1 MKNVII
7 GTAGHIDHGKTT
19 LIKALTDRSTDTLK
33 EEIKRGISINLGF
46 TYFDLPS
53 GKRAGIVDVPGHE
66 RFIKNMLAGATGID
80 IVMLTIAANEGVK
93 PQTIEHIDILSYL
106 DIKSAIIVLT
116 KADLADDIMTELV
129 IDDIKEKIEG
139 TFLENAPIIPVDSIS
154 KRGLDK
160 LVATIDRLSDETQ
173 ARNEGASP
181 RLNID
186 RVFSM
191 KGFGTII
198 TGTLI
203 EGRIGLEDEMTI
215 YPNGIKTKIRSLQV
229 HEESVKTAF
238 AGQRT
243 AVNIS
248 NVKPS
253 QIRRGDVLAK
263 AGSLEE
269 TIYLDVKISLL
280 PHSQR
285 TVRYWERIRLYL
297 GCKEVLARLVLLD
310 SQTINPGDSAYCQ
323 LRLEEP
329 VAAKKNDRFVIR
341 YYSPMETI
349 GGGIILDPFAKRHA
363 ANEKILQALQVKE
376 KGDTG
381 EVVGDFI
388 AGNKDKPTKLTDVSA
403 YIGVSEDAAAE
414 MLDKLQE
421 QGVIIEMSRAYY
433 HCSTV
438 ELFKEDILEILNQYH
453 GSFPLKQG
461 IIKEELRS
469 KAKLSFKNKEF
480 ETLLK
485 IMENEGLV
493 RTTNSIVSIAGF
505 EISYDKK
512 KSAIKSEIE
521 KALLDGK
528 FVPPTVA
535 EVTKGSKEY
544 AEVLESLIGGSVTR
558 LDEQTVIHTKYYEQ
572 AIAIVT
578 DFIEK
583 NNEITLA
590 EFRDITGSSRKYSM
604 IILED
609 FDKKKITKRLENV
622 RVLYDKT

>member
-1 MKNVII
+1 MKNVIV

-66 RFIKNMLAGATGID
+66 KFIKNMLAGATGID
-80 IVMLTIAANEGVK
+80 IVLMTIAANEGIK

-106 DIKSAIIVLT
+106 NIKSAIIVLT
-116 KADLADDIMTELV
+116 KTDLADDIMKELV
-129 IDDIKEKIEG
+129 IDDIREKVAG
-139 TFLENAPIIPVDSIS
+139 TFLEAASIIPVDSIS
-154 KRGLDK
+154 KRGLDE

-173 ARNEGASP
+173 ARNEHASA

-191 KGFGTII
+191 KGFGTIV
-198 TGTLI
+198 TGTLV
-203 EGRIGLEDEMTI
+203 EGKICLEDEMTI
-215 YPNGIKTKIRSLQV
+215 YPKGIRTRVRSLQV

-248 NVKPS
+248 GVKPGE
-253 QIRRGDVLAK
+253 IRRGDVLARSG
-263 AGSLEE
+263 ALEE
-269 TIYLDVKISLL
+269 TMYLDVKISLL
-280 PHSQR
+280 PHAQR
-285 TVRYWERIRLYL
+285 TIKYWERLRLYI

-310 SQTINPGDSAYCQ
+310 SQAVNPGDSAYCQ

-329 VAAKKNDRFVIR
+329 VAVKKNDRFVIR

-349 GGGIILDPFAKRHA
+349 GGGIVLDPFAKKHA
-363 ANEKILQALQVKE
+363 ANEKILQALHVKE
-376 KGDTG
+376 KGDIS

-388 AGNKDKPTKLTDVSA
+388 AGNKDKPTKAADVSA
-403 YIGVSEDAAAE
+403 YIASGEDAAAE
-414 MLDKLQE
+414 ILQNLKD
-421 QGVIIEMSRAYY
+421 QGVIIEINRAYY
-433 HCSTV
+433 HYNTA
-438 ELFKEDILEILNQYH
+438 ELFKENILEMLSQYH
-453 GSFPLKQG
+453 NTFPLKPG
-461 IIKEELRS
+461 MTKEELRN

-480 ETLLK
+480 ESLIK
-485 IMENEGLV
+485 IMESEGLV
-493 RTTNSIVSIAGF
+493 KIIGSVISLRHF
-505 EISYDKK
+505 EIFYDKK

-521 KALLDGK
+521 ALLADGK
-528 FVPPTVA
+528 FAPPTIA
-535 EVTKGSKEY
+535 EITKGSKEY
-544 AEVLESLIGGSVTR
+544 MEVLDSLIGASVTR
-558 LDEQTVIHTKYYEQ
+558 LDDQTVLLTEYYDK
-572 AIAIVT
+572 AKDIVT
-578 DFIEK
+578 DFIKK
-583 NNEITLA
+583 NHEISLA

-609 FDKKKITKRLENV
+609 FDKKKITRRVENK
-622 RVLYDKT
+622 RVLYEMS